1 MRSIDPIR
9 LLARANRPAV
19 RLESR
24 KRTAC
29 FTIEVYAKRWIQR
42 TAVYLAPATLR
53 GYRHCLK
60 IYIIP
65 ELGNIRFTRL
75 TRDKVAQYIN
85 DLSDRGLMRSEEHT
99 SELQSHSFIS

>member
-1 MRSIDPIR
+1 MDPIR
-9 LLARANRPAV
+9 LVARANRPTV

-29 FTIEVYAKRWIQR
+29 CTVERYAKRWIQR
-42 TAVYLAPATLR
+42 TAVYLAPETLR
-53 GYRHCLK
+53 GYRHCLR

-75 TRDKVAQYIN
+75 TRDKVAQFIN
-85 DLSDRGLMRSEEHT
+85 DLSRVSLVNRMFPSSGIM
-99 SELQSHSFIS
+99 